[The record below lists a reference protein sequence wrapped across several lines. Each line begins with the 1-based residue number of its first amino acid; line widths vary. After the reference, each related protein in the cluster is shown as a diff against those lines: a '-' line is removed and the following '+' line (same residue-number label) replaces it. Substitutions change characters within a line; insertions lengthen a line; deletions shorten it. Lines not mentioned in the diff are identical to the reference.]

1 MAKTKYFIVLNEE
14 EKALL
19 QKIITESEDER
30 LVMRARI
37 LLATDE
43 INRTGKCSVEK
54 LADRL
59 GTTHTTVQTV
69 RAAYGK
75 VGLSTLFIKSS
86 V

>member
-1 MAKTKYFIVLNEE
+1 MAKTKYFILLNEE

-43 INRTGKCSVEK
+43 INRTGKCSV
-54 LADRL
+54 
-59 GTTHTTVQTV
+59 
-69 RAAYGK
+69 
-75 VGLSTLFIKSS
+75 
-86 V
+86 